1 MTTAD
6 SGNLHDM
13 TDQHV
18 RTDFMQGIRQA
29 LLRLMREHGYS
40 RERATSAILR
50 EISNGHSPHD
60 NEVRGTIDDI
70 KSFFGDQG
78 RRLWRTRKCFGLGER
93 RTGTRSGTLEIRGR

>member
-70 KSFFGDQG
+70 KSFWRPGKKTLADEEVFWT
-78 RRLWRTRKCFGLGER
+78 RREAYGN
-93 RTGTRSGTLEIRGR
+93 